1 MLEGGDM
8 LVIGNGC
15 VLVGMGERTR
25 PVAVEQIAQRL
36 FATGAAT
43 SVIAVVMPK
52 LRSAMHLDTVMTM
65 VDRDAFTIYP
75 GLKDALTGY
84 RLEPRDD
91 AGVKVEREPDLFAA
105 IARALDLPSLRLI
118 ATGGDHFEA
127 EREQWDDG
135 NNVLAIAPG
144 VVVAYERN
152 VDTNDTPD
160 RGRRRGHHHH
170 RLGARPGPRRPTLHV
185 VPDRARP
192 SPSAGREHPAMIT
205 PNQTSAAA
213 TTAPSDLL
221 RISELDARQLYVLLD
236 LAAEMK
242 AAPHGWETALHG
254 DTVAMF
260 FEKPS
265 TRTRVSFA
273 AAASTSAR
281 FRSCLRPDE
290 LQLGRGEPI
299 SDTARVALGLRERHR
314 RPNVRPGGGRRDGR
328 GGRDAGHQRPHRRP
342 SSLPGAGRPPDHP
355 GAVWEPPGSRALAYI
370 GDGNNVA
377 HSLMEAGALAGMH
390 VVVGTPQG
398 FEPDPAITDQAAAT
412 AHRARRQ
419 HLGRARSARG
429 GRRRQC
435 RLHRR
440 VGVDGR

>member
-65 VDRDAFTIYP
+65 VDHDAFTIYP

-118 ATGGDHFEA
+118 ETGGDRYEA

-152 VDTNDTPD
+152 VDTNTRLR
-160 RGRRRGHHHH
+160 RGRHRGHHD
-170 RLGARPGPRRPTLHV
+170 RRRRARPRPRRPTLHV
-185 VPDRARP
+185 LPHRARP
-192 SPSAGREHPAMIT
+192 SPSAGRSI
-205 PNQTSAAA
+205 
-213 TTAPSDLL
+213 
-221 RISELDARQLYVLLD
+221 
-236 LAAEMK
+236 
-242 AAPHGWETALHG
+242 
-254 DTVAMF
+254 
-260 FEKPS
+260 
-265 TRTRVSFA
+265 
-273 AAASTSAR
+273 
-281 FRSCLRPDE
+281 
-290 LQLGRGEPI
+290 
-299 SDTARVALGLRERHR
+299 
-314 RPNVRPGGGRRDGR
+314 
-328 GGRDAGHQRPHRRP
+328 
-342 SSLPGAGRPPDHP
+342 
-355 GAVWEPPGSRALAYI
+355 
-370 GDGNNVA
+370 
-377 HSLMEAGALAGMH
+377 
-390 VVVGTPQG
+390 PQ
-398 FEPDPAITDQAAAT
+398 
-412 AHRARRQ
+412 
-419 HLGRARSARG
+419 
-429 GRRRQC
+429 
-435 RLHRR
+435 
-440 VGVDGR
+440 